1 MTPTVGLPSFV
12 WSDIDGTLANSVP
25 ALPDRLGDIGTHYAG
40 TCRVCISVDSGVITC
55 YNIPMTIMHMT
66 LAELANSDPQMD
78 SKDSKPA
85 APPMPVW
92 YATGWIS
99 GESVITVYF
108 SDGSIKHMSHDEVMK
123 NYNYR
128 TF

>member
-1 MTPTVGLPSFV
+1 M
-12 WSDIDGTLANSVP
+12 DGTLANSVP
-25 ALPDRLGDIGTHYAG
+25 ALPTRLGDIGTHYAG
-40 TCRVCISVDSGVITC
+40 TYRVCISVDSGVITC

-85 APPMPVW
+85 SGGRLFDAPIPVWYLFDPPIPVW

-99 GESVITVYF
+99 GESIVTVYF
-108 SDGSIKHMSHDEVMK
+108 SDDSIKHMSHDEACK
-123 NYNYR
+123 L
-128 TF
+128 